1 MSILAREVS
10 LQEIAGLRDQLRAQM
25 NCQVVHDSLHFREG
39 WTVEFLLEVGGKTAG
54 YGSIAVAG
62 PWKGT
67 RTVFEFY
74 VLPQFRAHVFDCF
87 NCFVVSSRAT
97 AFEIQSN
104 QAILLVMYHAYA
116 RDIRSEK
123 IVFEEGLT
131 TAHPANG
138 AVLKEKAESEW
149 ILEVDGVKAGSG
161 GILYHYNRP
170 YGDIYMEIA
179 EPYRRRG
186 YGCFLVQELKR
197 ICRERGGI
205 PGARCNTENIA
216 SRKTLQ
222 KAGFVP
228 YAHILLG
235 TLQGERIS

>member
-10 LQEIAGLRDQLRAQM
+10 LEDIAEMRVHYCAEM
-25 NCQVVHDSLHFREG
+25 NCQVVHDSLHVREG
-39 WTVEFLLEVGGKTAG
+39 WTKEFLLEVDGESAG
-54 YGSIAVAG
+54 YGSVAVAG

-74 VLPQFRAHVFDCF
+74 VPPGFRAHAFDCF
-87 NCFVVSSRAT
+87 ECFVMTSQAT
-97 AFEIQSN
+97 AMEIQSN
-104 QAILLVMYHAYA
+104 QAILLVMLHAYA
-116 RDIRSEK
+116 HDIKSEK

-131 TAHPANG
+131 TAHPASG
-138 AVLKEKAESEW
+138 AVLREKAESEW
-149 ILEVDGVKAGSG
+149 ILEVDSVQAGSG
-161 GILYHYNRP
+161 GILYHYNLP

-205 PGARCNTENIA
+205 PGARCSTENIA

-235 TLQGERIS
+235 TLRSE

>member
-10 LQEIAGLRDQLRAQM
+10 LQEIAGLRDQYRAEM
-25 NCQVVHDSLHFREG
+25 NCQVVHDSIHVREG
-39 WTVEFLLEVGGKTAG
+39 WTKEFLLEGNGATAG

-67 RTVFEFY
+67 RTVYEFY
-74 VLPQFRAHVFDCF
+74 VLPNFRAHAFDCF
-87 NCFVVSSRAT
+87 ECFVETSHAT
-97 AFEIQSN
+97 AMEIQSN

-116 RDIRSEK
+116 RDLKSER

-131 TAHPANG
+131 TAHLANG
-138 AVLKEKAESEW
+138 AILREKAESEW
-149 ILEVDGVKAGSG
+149 ILEIDGVQAGSG

-170 YGDIYMEIA
+170 YGDIFMEIA

-186 YGCFLVQELKR
+186 YGCFLVQELKK

-205 PGARCNTENIA
+205 PGARCSTENIA

-235 TLQGERIS
+235 SLQSE